1 MKAYRILVASAG
13 HVPEPV
19 LDLIC
24 VDDGEALIRCHEV
37 LSSHDT
43 VEAWDGVHLVCRMMA
58 AGTAK
63 TSIR

>member
-1 MKAYRILVASAG
+1 MKAYRILVASTG
-13 HVPEPV
+13 HVPEQL

-24 VDDGEALIRCHEV
+24 VDDGEALIRCHEM
-37 LSSHDT
+37 LSTHER
-43 VEAWDGVHLVCRMMA
+43 VEAWDGDHLICRMLR